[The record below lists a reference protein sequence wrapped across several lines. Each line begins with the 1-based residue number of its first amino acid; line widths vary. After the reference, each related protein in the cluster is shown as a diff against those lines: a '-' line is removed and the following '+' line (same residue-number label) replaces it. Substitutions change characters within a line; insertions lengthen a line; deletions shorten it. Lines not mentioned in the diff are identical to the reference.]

1 MTHIEAF
8 KLAPDNDTRLY
19 VRAFWA
25 SRGVAQTGLTL
36 WIRDDGERFHV
47 ERSNAA
53 VSRMARFG
61 EFRSFASNLAEIP
74 AYAGMLLNVM
84 PSSDGWAYVVLGY
97 RGYENI
103 AVTVWKYSPDG
114 PRDTGLAYA
123 HGC

>member
-1 MTHIEAF
+1 
-8 KLAPDNDTRLY
+8 
-19 VRAFWA
+19 
-25 SRGVAQTGLTL
+25 
-36 WIRDDGERFHV
+36 
-47 ERSNAA
+47 
-53 VSRMARFG
+53 MARFG